1 VATSQGVLATPE
13 TRRGQEGTP
22 SRASRTIKEEIGIVT
37 SHGVGGNLLGA
48 RKVCQAY
55 CAGVEKAPGM
65 GGVAVIITVTL
76 LPRWSALREQRQCAI
91 SGSSL
96 TTVGTPSVAGR
107 PGKGAPLHT
116 RVGVWGRGSE
126 GCVPSPLCHRALEH
140 AFLPAAWI
148 TRSLAPLS

>member
-1 VATSQGVLATPE
+1 MATSQGVLAKPGA
-13 TRRGQEGTP
+13 RRGQEGTP
-22 SRASRTIKEEIGIVT
+22 PRASRTIREEIRIVV

-48 RKVCQAY
+48 RKACEAR

-65 GGVAVIITVTL
+65 GGVAVIITVAL
-76 LPRWSALREQRQCAI
+76 LPTLSALREQRQCAI

-96 TTVGTPSVAGR
+96 ATVGTPSVAGR

-116 RVGVWGRGSE
+116 RVGVCGRVSE